1 MSLCALI
8 KKPASSYGEKM
19 SAPIHE
25 GPIQSSIAIANGCL
39 FIRTAEN
46 LYCIGK

>member
-1 MSLCALI
+1 VIQAGGDEFKVLHETQI
-8 KKPASSYGEKM
+8 KEP
-19 SAPIHE
+19 PIK
-25 GPIQSSIAIANGCL
+25 SSIAIAEDRL